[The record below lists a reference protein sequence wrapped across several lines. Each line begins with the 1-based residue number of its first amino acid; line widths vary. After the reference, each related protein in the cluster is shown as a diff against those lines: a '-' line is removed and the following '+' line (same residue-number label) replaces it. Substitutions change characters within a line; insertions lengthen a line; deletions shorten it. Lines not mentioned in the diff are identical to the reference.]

1 MMGIWTKETPI
12 FTSLTSTHQRPTVIV
27 TPRGKMDALG
37 VTVLQA
43 VIVPDISTKNLI
55 VRKIR
60 AEWKEE
66 LTALQTRRS
75 TMPLQPHHLTGEVV
89 RMAAV
94 TTSPRPT
101 TGTTNKRFR
110 SQLCGL
116 VGIGPSMSA
125 PPANSITTTPGQVC
139 PSGKNPMIGMTQKCP
154 EVTTEIG
161 PTMTKI
167 PWQET
172 STVVIGGVQ
181 GEGTGQPNVRVWS
194 SIQAYTMRSQTN
206 IISFKSS
213 RTVSGRPRLKAARPP
228 SVVNQRTATSK
239 SRARLLIT
247 VVVTVRTE
255 SGAIVITGLHTADM
269 ELR

>member
-1 MMGIWTKETPI
+1 MGIWTKETPI

-27 TPRGKMDALG
+27 TPRGKMDAPG

-55 VRKIR
+55 MRKIR

-66 LTALQTRRS
+66 LTVLQTRRS
-75 TMPLQPHHLTGEVV
+75 TTPLQPHHLTGEVV

-94 TTSPRPT
+94 TTRSGPT

-125 PPANSITTTPGQVC
+125 PPVNSIITTPAQVC
-139 PSGKNPMIGMTQKCP
+139 HSGRNPTTGTTQKFP
-154 EVTTEIG
+154 EVTTEIE
-161 PTMTKI
+161 PTMTEI
-167 PWQET
+167 LWQET
-172 STVVIGGVQ
+172 STVVIGEVL
-181 GEGTGQPNVRVWS
+181 GEGTGQPNGRAIWS

-213 RTVSGRPRLKAARPP
+213 KTVSGRPRLKAVPP
-228 SVVNQRTATSK
+228 PLAGNQRTATSR
-239 SRARLLIT
+239 SRAQLLIT
-247 VVVTVRTE
+247 VVVTIRTE
-255 SGAIVITGLHTADM
+255 SGAIVITGLHTVDM

>member
-1 MMGIWTKETPI
+1 
-12 FTSLTSTHQRPTVIV
+12 
-27 TPRGKMDALG
+27 MDAPG

-55 VRKIR
+55 MRKIR

-66 LTALQTRRS
+66 LTVLQTRRL
-75 TMPLQPHHLTGEVV
+75 TTPLQPHHLRGEVV

-94 TTSPRPT
+94 MTRSRPT

-116 VGIGPSMSA
+116 VGSGPSMSA
-125 PPANSITTTPGQVC
+125 PLVNSITTTPGQVC
-139 PSGKNPMIGMTQKCP
+139 HSGRNPTTGTTQKFP
-154 EVTTEIG
+154 EVTAEIE
-161 PTMTKI
+161 PTMTEI
-167 PWQET
+167 LWQEP
-172 STVVIGGVQ
+172 STVVIGEVL
-181 GEGTGQPNVRVWS
+181 GEEIGEVLVEETVQPNDRAIWS

-213 RTVSGRPRLKAARPP
+213 KTVSGRPRLKVVPPP
-228 SVVNQRTATSK
+228 SAENQRTATSR
-239 SRARLLIT
+239 SPARLLIT
-247 VVVTVRTE
+247 VVVTIRTE
-255 SGAIVITGLHTADM
+255 SDAIVITGLHTVDM